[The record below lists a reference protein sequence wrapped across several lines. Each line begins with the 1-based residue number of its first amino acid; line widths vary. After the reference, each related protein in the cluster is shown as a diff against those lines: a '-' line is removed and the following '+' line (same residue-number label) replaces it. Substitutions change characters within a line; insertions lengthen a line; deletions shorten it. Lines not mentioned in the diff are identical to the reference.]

1 MSTLVPVWTLLVLLS
16 EALVLGV
23 VPAVALRLRALQCCS
38 QCHTA
43 VCLRR
48 PASPL
53 LPGKHSTGASSVYKS
68 CPSAKR
74 ARLVLLLQ
82 PVLPGSRGPRWT
94 TAHLLPSQSP
104 RRHLVP
110 RSSGYRFSFLFR
122 ASASA
127 APFSQLA
134 RGRGSPFLFKGL
146 TKMVSTASWAPL
158 CSESPVT
165 THSSLLSSVGAIH
178 PRLKSLR

>member
-1 MSTLVPVWTLLVLLS
+1 MLLAVPYSSVFAKARIPATARKALHRRIQCLQELPLS
-16 EALVLGV
+16 
-23 VPAVALRLRALQCCS
+23 
-38 QCHTA
+38 
-43 VCLRR
+43 
-48 PASPL
+48 
-53 LPGKHSTGASSVYKS
+53 KTGASCAFAAASASRKS
-68 CPSAKR
+68 WASLDHRPPTSIA
-74 ARLVLLLQ
+74 V
-82 PVLPGSRGPRWT
+82 T
-94 TAHLLPSQSP
+94 T

-146 TKMVSTASWAPL
+146 TKVVSTASWAPL

-165 THSSLLSSVGAIH
+165 THSNYLSSVGATP